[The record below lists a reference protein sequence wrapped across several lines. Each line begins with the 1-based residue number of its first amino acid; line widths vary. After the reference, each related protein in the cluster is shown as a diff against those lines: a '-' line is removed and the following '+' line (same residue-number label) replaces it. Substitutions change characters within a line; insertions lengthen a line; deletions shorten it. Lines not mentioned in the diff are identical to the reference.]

1 MNNLIMTI
9 ILAVGW
15 PVLIIGSIYL
25 FLKGRHVYA
34 LVKGSLVGKVVQILV
49 YTMMVEMYSLG
60 IVSTGFMLCSK
71 TGTYLVIPVFII
83 WFIMFIITMKV
94 LMNAEKEART
104 LTGGN
109 STSQS

>member
-9 ILAVGW
+9 ILVIGW

-25 FLKGRHVYA
+25 FIKGKHVYT
-34 LVKGSLVGKVVQILV
+34 LVKGSLVGKVIRVLV

-60 IVSTGFMLCSK
+60 IVSTGFMYCSIK
-71 TGTYLVIPVFII
+71 GIYIVIPVFLV

-94 LMNAEKEART
+94 LMKSEREARA
-104 LTGGN
+104 LTGE
-109 STSQS
+109 TPKA

>member
-25 FLKGRHVYA
+25 FLKGKHVYS
-34 LVKGSLVGKVVQILV
+34 LVKGSLVGKVVKILV

-60 IVSTGFMLCSK
+60 AVSTGFMYCSPR
-71 TGTYLVIPVFII
+71 GLYIVIPVFVI
-83 WFIMFIITMKV
+83 WFAMFIITMKV
-94 LMNAEKEART
+94 LMNAESEARA
-104 LTGGN
+104 LTGGV
-109 STSQS
+109 TPKA

>member
-1 MNNLIMTI
+1 MTI

-25 FLKGRHVYA
+25 FIKGKHVYS
-34 LVKGSLVGKVVQILV
+34 LVKGSLVGKVVRILV

-60 IVSTGFMLCSK
+60 VVSTGFMYCSAK
-71 TGTYLVIPVFII
+71 GIYIVIPVFIV
-83 WFIMFIITMKV
+83 WFIMFGITMKV
-94 LMNAEKEART
+94 LMNAEKEARA

-109 STSQS
+109 TQA